1 MTKARTR
8 YTILIALLLAA
19 GWAGAQEPGD
29 EPPAGEE
36 GEDLAS
42 LEDEATGE
50 GEEPGEPAPKLDFE
64 TELALKKKAGSY
76 SVKLRDLEQKINQ
89 LKEQIFRSKARLS
102 LLAEKVLSGPAGA
115 GAQAQIYYNNQMG
128 SSYRL
133 TKSVFV
139 LDGAPIYNKTSEK
152 GLKGKKKKKI
162 QIFNGALL
170 PGEHTISVHLEYKG
184 FGYGFF
190 AYLNKY
196 KFKVR
201 SSHAFSVDAGKS
213 KKLIV
218 VSFEKGGI
226 TTPLDERPAL
236 KYVELVAALGE

>member
-8 YTILIALLLAA
+8 YHILIALLLAA
-19 GWAGAQEPGD
+19 GWAGAQEPET

-36 GEDLAS
+36 G
-42 LEDEATGE
+42 LEGLEEGTGE
-50 GEEPGEPAPKLDFE
+50 EAGEAAEPAPKLDFE

-102 LLAEKVLSGPAGA
+102 LLAEKVLAGPAGA

-133 TKSVFV
+133 TKAVFV

-236 KYVELVAALGE
+236 KYVESVAALGE

>member
-1 MTKARTR
+1 MTMQKTR
-8 YTILIALLLAA
+8 YYLLAMLLLAA
-19 GWAGAQEPGD
+19 GWANAQESGTESPPPEGD
-29 EPPAGEE
+29 ETVDVPAV
-36 GEDLAS
+36 
-42 LEDEATGE
+42 GE
-50 GEEPGEPAPKLDFE
+50 GEGEAEPPPQLDFE
-64 TELALKKKAGSY
+64 TELALKKKAGAY

-102 LLAEKVLSGPAGA
+102 LLAEKVLAGPAGA
-115 GAQAQIYYNNQMG
+115 GAQAHIYYNNQMG
-128 SSYRL
+128 SSFRL
-133 TKSVFV
+133 TKAVFV

-152 GLKGKKKKKI
+152 GIKAKKKKKI

-170 PGEHTISVHLEYKG
+170 PGEHTLSVHLEYRG

-190 AYLNKY
+190 AYLKDY

-226 TTPLDERPAL
+226 TTPLDQRPAL
-236 KYVELVAALGE
+236 KYVESVSALGE

>member
-1 MTKARTR
+1 MTRSTTR
-8 YTILIALLLAA
+8 YVLPIALLLAT
-19 GWAGAQEPGD
+19 GWAEAQEPGTGTD
-29 EPPAGEE
+29 VDEAGGDESDLSTEGGEAEPP
-36 GEDLAS
+36 
-42 LEDEATGE
+42 
-50 GEEPGEPAPKLDFE
+50 PALDFE
-64 TELALKKKAGSY
+64 TELALKKKAGAY

-115 GAQAQIYYNNQMG
+115 GAQAQIFYNNQMG
-128 SSYRL
+128 SSFRL
-133 TKSVFV
+133 TKAVFV
-139 LDGAPIYNKTSEK
+139 LDGAPVYNKTSEK
-152 GLKGKKKKKI
+152 GIKAKKKKKI

-170 PGEHTISVHLEYKG
+170 PGEHTLSVNLEYQG

-190 AYLNKY
+190 AYLKGY

-236 KYVELVAALGE
+236 KYVESVSALGE